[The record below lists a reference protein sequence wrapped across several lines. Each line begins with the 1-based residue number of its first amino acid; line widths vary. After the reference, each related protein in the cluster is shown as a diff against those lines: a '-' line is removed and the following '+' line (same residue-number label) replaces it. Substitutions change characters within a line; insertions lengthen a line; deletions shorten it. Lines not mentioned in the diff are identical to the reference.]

1 MPFEPWQPGMTV
13 TASRLASI
21 SPTWQDWTPVWTT
34 SGASTPSFGNA
45 AITAR
50 WAQSALTIHYQVDI
64 VFGSTTTF
72 GSGTDNW
79 RLSTPVPA
87 AATSNG
93 CGSGE
98 ISRSGAP
105 SGYGSGAGTRQPIRI
120 RLTTTQTFE
129 FEMSGGNINAISTV
143 SGAGLIDA
151 STPWSWDNG
160 SSLRFWGSYEAAP

>member
-1 MPFEPWQPGMTV
+1 MTV
-13 TASRLASI
+13 TAGRLALI

-34 SGASTPSFGNA
+34 SGASTPNFGNA
-45 AITAR
+45 SITAR
-50 WAQSALTIHYQVDI
+50 WAQSALTIHYQVDV

-79 RLSTPVPA
+79 RMSTPVA
-87 AATSNG
+87 AASTSNG

-98 ISRSGAP
+98 IQNTTAASS
-105 SGYGSGAGTRQPIRI
+105 RQPIRV
-120 RLTTTQTFE
+120 RLTTVSTFE
-129 FEMSGGNINAISTV
+129 FEMCGGNIAATSTS

-151 STPWSWDNG
+151 ATPGTWVSG

>member
-13 TASRLASI
+13 TAGRLALI
-21 SPTWQDWTPVWTT
+21 SPTWQDWMPVWTT
-34 SGASTPSFGNA
+34 SGASTPFFGNA

-64 VFGSTTTF
+64 AFGSTTTF

-87 AATSNG
+87 ASTSNV

-98 ISRSGAP
+98 IQNTSSP
-105 SGYGSGAGTRQPIRI
+105 GTRQPIRV
-120 RLTTTQTFE
+120 RLTTVSTFE
-129 FEMSGGNINAISTV
+129 FEMSGGNIQATNTST
-143 SGAGLIDA
+143 GAGLIDA
-151 STPWSWDNG
+151 STPGAWSAGNSW
-160 SSLRFWGSYEAAP
+160 LRFWGSYEAAP